1 MFNAD
6 HPAWKKQMYLICTSY
21 IYSQTVS
28 SGNSI
33 QNYPTQTAVPP
44 PPAPHTTTENKS
56 SVLKTAGIAA
66 QSAQSLLPPDWASSS
81 FSLFVT

>member
-1 MFNAD
+1 MKETNVFNM
-6 HPAWKKQMYLICTSY
+6 HFLHLFPNGFERQLNTKLSNPN
-21 IYSQTVS
+21 S
-28 SGNSI
+28 S
-33 QNYPTQTAVPP
+33 
-44 PPAPHTTTENKS
+44 PPAPDPHTTTENKS